1 MIADLSQASRIC
13 SFPSEIRQE
22 LLTAHQYEPAHKDV
36 LIVVHN
42 QLVYLK
48 NCVESIRQNTEDY
61 TLYVWDNASNEETKN
76 WLSEQKDII
85 VARSRENLGFIV
97 PNNRMAAISQSPYL
111 ILLNSDTVVFPSWD
125 KAMIAFLQ
133 QGFSQVGYMGGY
145 LDHQGFGSRFGFGSK
160 IDYVSGWC
168 FAIPRTVYQRF
179 GLFDEENLEFAY
191 CEDADLSLRLREA
204 GLTIHAL
211 HLGLVYHHQNK
222 TIKEV
227 CKVRD
232 CSKSVASNH
241 LYLQK
246 RWKRFLPDVPARTTN
261 CSPTIT

>member
-1 MIADLSQASRIC
+1 MITDLSQASRIC
-13 SFPSEIRQE
+13 SFQSEIRQE
-22 LLTAHQYEPAHKDV
+22 LLTASAYEVAHKDI

-48 NCVESIRQNTEDY
+48 NCVESIRQHTEDY
-61 TLYVWDNASNEETKN
+61 KLYVWDNASNEETKD
-76 WLSEQKDII
+76 WLADQKDIT
-85 VARSRENLGFIV
+85 VLRSRENLGFIV

-111 ILLNSDTVVFPSWD
+111 IFLNSDTLVYPGWE

-133 QGFSQVGYMGGY
+133 RGFSQVGYMGGY
-145 LDHQGFGSRFGFGSK
+145 LDHQGFGAAFGFGSK
-160 IDYVSGWC
+160 CDYISGWC
-168 FAIPRTVYQRF
+168 FAIPRTIYQRF
-179 GLFDEENLEFAY
+179 GLFDEENLDFAY

-211 HLGLVYHHQNK
+211 HLGLVYHYQNK
-222 TIKEV
+222 TITEV
-227 CKVRD
+227 AKVRD
-232 CSKSVASNH
+232 CSKSIAANH

-246 RWKRFLPDVPARTTN
+246 RWKRFLPGVPAGRTN